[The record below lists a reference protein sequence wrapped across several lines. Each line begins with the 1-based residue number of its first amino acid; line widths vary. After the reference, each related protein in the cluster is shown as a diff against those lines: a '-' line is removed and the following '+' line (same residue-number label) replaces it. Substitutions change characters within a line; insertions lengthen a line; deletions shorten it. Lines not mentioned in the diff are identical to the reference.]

1 MTKATYQKKLFNG
14 RLAYCVRGE
23 SVTIIA
29 SSRVTGRQG
38 GAGSSIAGSVVTD
51 RQKDRQA
58 SGQAGSAL
66 E

>member
-1 MTKATYQKKLFNG
+1 MTA
-14 RLAYCVRGE
+14 
-23 SVTIIA
+23 IA
-29 SSRVTGRQG
+29 SSIVTGRQG
-38 GAGSSIAGSVVTD
+38 GAGSSTAGSVVTD